1 MVAAVISHVWM
12 SVTDPMNVEQGT
24 AEKGRDWSAN
34 LPRIDKLNQMNDI
47 AEQELITWVGLVS
60 LRVDLA
66 WMNS

>member
-1 MVAAVISHVWM
+1 M

-47 AEQELITWVGLVS
+47 AEQELIT
-60 LRVDLA
+60 
-66 WMNS
+66 